1 MTSRYRILLTRKA
14 HEDIRDIYRYIKEE
28 LQNNSSALAIVDE
41 IEKRILLLKEYP
53 LSGSLVSDGVL
64 QKKGYRK
71 LIINN
76 YIALYSVDDHAKE
89 VHIVR
94 VVYGKRDFYQDLL

>member
-1 MTSRYRILLTRKA
+1 MTNKYRILLTRKV
-14 HEDIRDIYRYIKEE
+14 HEDLRDIYRYIKEE
-28 LQNNSSALAIVDE
+28 LQNKSSALTIIDE
-41 IEKRILLLKEYP
+41 IENRILLLKEYP

-76 YIALYSVDDHAKE
+76 YIALNLVDDHAKE

-94 VVYGKRDFYQDLL
+94 VIYGKRDYYQGLL